1 MNKEEEG
8 DVEEKWKE
16 KMQNSEGDVDV
27 SSRTKQHH
35 QQNVKE
41 KENHQM
47 HNINGR
53 KKNHRMPKYIG
64 IY

>member
-1 MNKEEEG
+1 MEG
-8 DVEEKWKE
+8 

-27 SSRTKQHH
+27 KSRTKQHH
-35 QQNVKE
+35 KQKVKE

-53 KKNHRMPKYIG
+53 KKTIECQNI
-64 IY
+64 